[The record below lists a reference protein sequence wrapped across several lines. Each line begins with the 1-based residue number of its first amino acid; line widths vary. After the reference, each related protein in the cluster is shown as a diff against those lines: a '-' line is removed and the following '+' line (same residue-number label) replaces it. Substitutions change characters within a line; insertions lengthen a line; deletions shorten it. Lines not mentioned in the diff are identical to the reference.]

1 MTTQLLRQGWRVL
14 SVASLI
20 GLSTACQPDAETFDL
35 VIRGGSVAD
44 GTGAPLVDADV
55 GIRDGRIA
63 AVGDLEGAVAD
74 ELIDAT
80 DRVVS
85 PGFIDMHTHSE
96 YALLRDGRGLS
107 KTHQGVTLEVLGEGS
122 SPGPRRDG
130 MEAGRGN
137 WGVTPDWTTLGEYFQ
152 KLEEQGVSV
161 NVASYVAARQLRR
174 YVYGE
179 EHRRPTAEEL
189 EQMKELLAEGMEQGA
204 LGLVAALEEVGQDPS
219 DAVPGTEELIELAK
233 VVAGYGGIYASHIRN
248 QSDGLVASIEEAARI
263 GEEGGVGVEIF
274 HLKAAGRPYFGEMR
288 DALDAIQ
295 AARDRGVDIAAD
307 IYPYIAAAH
316 GLSTEIPR
324 WAHAGGH
331 ARLLERLADPE
342 LRGRIKQ
349 EMTDYM
355 TWKYYNE
362 LEGVGAFDAVMVTS
376 TLYEPERY
384 VGKTLGAIA
393 RERGDS
399 DPADTA
405 LDLMVEQDGQ
415 VGLVMFYMSEEDV
428 TLGIQ
433 SPLTTISSDGTAID
447 PDWEGQPHPRYFGTF
462 PRVLGHYVRE
472 KGALP
477 LEEAIAKMTSHAAA
491 KLGIEDRGRIAQGMW
506 ADIVVFD
513 PERIIDR
520 ATFGDSKQYPE
531 GIDYVLV
538 NGVMVIEE
546 GDHTGATP
554 GRVVYGPGKNAGS
567 TPAAASAGQ

>member
-1 MTTQLLRQGWRVL
+1 MRRSFLFP
-14 SVASLI
+14 SLVSFL
-20 GLSTACQPDAETFDL
+20 GFLAACQPAAETYDV
-35 VIRGGSVAD
+35 VIRGGRVAD
-44 GTGAPLVDADV
+44 GTGGPLVAADV

-63 AVGDLEGAVAD
+63 AVGDLEGAVAG

-80 DRVVS
+80 GRVVS

-96 YALLRDGRGLS
+96 YALVRDGRGLS
-107 KTHQGVTLEVLGEGS
+107 KTRQGVTLEVFGEGS

-137 WGVTPDWTTLGEYFQ
+137 WGVTPDWTTLGEYFE
-152 KLEEQGVSV
+152 KLEEQGVSS

-174 YVYGE
+174 YVYGD
-179 EHRRPTAEEL
+179 EHRKPTAEEL

-204 LGLVAALEEVGQDPS
+204 LGLVAALEEVGQNPS

-233 VVAGYGGIYASHIRN
+233 VVASYGGIYASHIRN
-248 QSDGLVASIEEAARI
+248 QSEGLIASIEEAARI
-263 GEEGGVGVEIF
+263 GEEAGVGVEIF
-274 HLKAAGRPYFGEMR
+274 HLKAAGKPHFGEMK

-295 AARDRGVDIAAD
+295 AARERGVDIAAD

-324 WAHAGGH
+324 WAHTGGH
-331 ARLLERLADPE
+331 AKLLERLADPE
-342 LRGRIKQ
+342 LRPRIKQ

-362 LEGVGAFDAVMVTS
+362 REGVGAFDAVIVTS
-376 TLYEPERY
+376 TLNEPEHY

-405 LDLMVEQDGQ
+405 LDLMIEQDGR

-433 SPLTTISSDGTAID
+433 SPLTTICSDGTATD
-447 PDWEGQPHPRYFGTF
+447 PAWEGQPHPRYFGTF
-462 PRVLGHYVRE
+462 PRVLGYYVRE

-477 LEEAIAKMTSHAAA
+477 LEEAIAKMTGRAAA
-491 KLGIEDRGRIAQGMW
+491 KLGIEDRGRIADGMW

-513 PERIIDR
+513 PESIIDK
-520 ATFGDSKQYPE
+520 ATFENSKQFPE

-538 NGVMVIEE
+538 NGVKVIEKGE
-546 GDHTGATP
+546 HTGTKP
-554 GRVVYGPGKNAGS
+554 GHVVYGPGKKTGS
-567 TPAAASAGQ
+567 AT

>member
-1 MTTQLLRQGWRVL
+1 MRRSLLFP
-14 SVASLI
+14 SVVSLV
-20 GLSTACQPDAETFDL
+20 GFLAACQPAVETYD
-35 VIRGGSVAD
+35 VIIRGGSVAD
-44 GTGAPLVDADV
+44 GTGGPLFDADV

-63 AVGDLEGAVAD
+63 AVGDLGGAVAD
-74 ELIDAT
+74 ESIDAAG
-80 DRVVS
+80 RVVS

-107 KTHQGVTLEVLGEGS
+107 KTHQGVTLEILGEGS
-122 SPGPRRDG
+122 SPGPRREG
-130 MEAGRGN
+130 MEVGRGN
-137 WGVTPDWTTLGEYFQ
+137 WGVTPDWTTLGEYFERV
-152 KLEEQGVSV
+152 EEQGVSS
-161 NVASYVAARQLRR
+161 NIASYVAARQLRR

-179 EHRRPTAEEL
+179 EHRRPTSDEL
-189 EQMKELLAEGMEQGA
+189 EQMKGLLAEAMDQGA
-204 LGLVAALEEVGQDPS
+204 LGLVAGLEEVGQEPS

-233 VVAGYGGIYASHIRN
+233 VVAEYGGIYATHIRD
-248 QSDGLVASIEEAARI
+248 QSEGLVASIEEAARI

-274 HLKAAGRPYFGEMR
+274 HLKAAGKPYFGEMR

-316 GLSTEIPR
+316 GLSVEIPR
-324 WAHAGGH
+324 WAHEGGH
-331 ARLLERLADPE
+331 EKLLERLADPE

-362 LEGVGAFDAVMVTS
+362 IEGVGAFDAVIVTS
-376 TLYEPERY
+376 TLYESERY

-405 LDLMVEQDGQ
+405 LDLMAEQDGQ

-433 SPLTTISSDGTAID
+433 SPLTTISSDGTATD
-447 PDWEGQPHPRYFGTF
+447 PAWEGQPHPRYFGTF

-472 KGALP
+472 MGALP
-477 LEEAIAKMTSHAAA
+477 LEEAIAKMTSRAAA
-491 KLGIEDRGRIAQGMW
+491 KLGIEDRGQIAEGMW

-513 PERIIDR
+513 PERVIDR
-520 ATFGDSKQYPE
+520 ATFADSKQFPE

-538 NGVMVIEE
+538 NGVTVIEE
-546 GDHTGATP
+546 GEHTGAKP
-554 GRVVYGPGKNAGS
+554 GHVVYGPGRRS
-567 TPAAASAGQ
+567 SR